1 MSKASKRPKAKTQ
14 RKPRKARGS
23 TASAGKAR
31 AARAASTRRTA
42 PSARSKKASTRRA
55 SATASRA
62 AARPRRTTPSRPAAA
77 PRTAP
82 GDDTVVE
89 LRDIDCQVHIGVDE
103 AERST
108 PQRLIVDLALE
119 GNMAGSDGA
128 ACGALVEEIKLLL
141 GDGRF
146 VLLEATILRIARLA
160 FRRSPARRVSVRLRK
175 FVLPETDYVAV
186 EMSLKRSEVRRPAAL
201 SAGSLTSASA
211 PAPAGGAPAPR
222 LSRPPPQT
230 RRSN

>member
-1 MSKASKRPKAKTQ
+1 MRAAKGAGTPKF
-14 RKPRKARGS
+14 
-23 TASAGKAR
+23 R
-31 AARAASTRRTA
+31 AARATAVRKGAPAPALHGERAPRSVARRTA
-42 PSARSKKASTRRA
+42 R
-55 SATASRA
+55 
-62 AARPRRTTPSRPAAA
+62 
-77 PRTAP
+77 

-103 AERST
+103 QERSA

-128 ACGALVEEIKLLL
+128 ACGALVQEIRSLLA
-141 GDGRF
+141 GGRF

-186 EMSLKRSEVRRPAAL
+186 EMSLRRSEVRRPRQL
-201 SAGSLTSASA
+201 
-211 PAPAGGAPAPR
+211 PAGAPA
-222 LSRPPPQT
+222 
-230 RRSN
+230 RSPGGPDGP